1 MIPLIGVLPNVD
13 GEKKSK
19 IENTYIRAIE
29 ASGGA
34 AILLP
39 YTANPESID
48 RFIDLCDG
56 FIFAGGADIE
66 PARYGEEKHPLCG
79 ETTPYRDQVEFLA
92 FEKIMKTEKPIMGIC
107 RGSQLIN
114 VALGGTLYQDLPE
127 EFRTE
132 RTLDHHMTP
141 PYDRTVHEVLLEKK
155 APLQNWDRS
164 KEIQYN
170 DTISQCQY
178 AKGILARCSYHIIVF
193 SHKCFVFVGRRDI
206 ADTLLVGI
214 YNMPFRGL
222 AKVTAGTI
230 NKKMVDR
237 ILMMVN
243 GHLINGASKF
253 IRERNNKG
261 FI

>member
-114 VALGGTLYQDLPE
+114 VALGGTLYQDIPSEIKTDLTHKQEHPHSEPAHEANVVSGSLLHSLIGKSRIHINSLHHQAIKELGDGLSPMAVADDGIIEAIARTGKRLVWGFQWHPE
-127 EFRTE
+127 
-132 RTLDHHMTP
+132 
-141 PYDRTVHEVLLEKK
+141 K
-155 APLQNWDRS
+155 AFDNSEDS
-164 KEIQYN
+164 K
-170 DTISQCQY
+170 
-178 AKGILARCSYHIIVF
+178 IIF
-193 SHKCFVFVGRRDI
+193 K
-206 ADTLLVGI
+206 
-214 YNMPFRGL
+214 
-222 AKVTAGTI
+222 
-230 NKKMVDR
+230 
-237 ILMMVN
+237 
-243 GHLINGASKF
+243 KF
-253 IRERNNKG
+253 IEECGKNR
-261 FI
+261 

>member
-66 PARYGEEKHPLCG
+66 PARYGEEKHPRCG
-79 ETTPYRDQVEFLA
+79 ETTPYRDEVEFLA

-114 VALGGTLYQDLPE
+114 VALGGTLYQDIPSEIKTDLTHKQEHPHSEPAHEANVVSGSLLHSLIGKSRIHINSLHHQAIKELGDGLSPMAVADDGIIEAIVRTGKRLVWGFQWHPE
-127 EFRTE
+127 KTFDNSE
-132 RTLDHHMTP
+132 DS
-141 PYDRTVHEVLLEKK
+141 K
-155 APLQNWDRS
+155 AIF
-164 KEIQYN
+164 K
-170 DTISQCQY
+170 
-178 AKGILARCSYHIIVF
+178 
-193 SHKCFVFVGRRDI
+193 
-206 ADTLLVGI
+206 
-214 YNMPFRGL
+214 
-222 AKVTAGTI
+222 
-230 NKKMVDR
+230 
-237 ILMMVN
+237 
-243 GHLINGASKF
+243 KF
-253 IRERNNKG
+253 IEECGKNR
-261 FI
+261 

>member
-29 ASGGA
+29 ASGGM

-114 VALGGTLYQDLPE
+114 VALGGTLYQDIPSEIKTDLTHKQEHPHSEPAHEANVVSGSLLHSLIGKSRIHINSLHHQAIKELGDGLSPMAVADDGIIEAIARTGKRLVWGFQWHPE
-127 EFRTE
+127 KTFDNSE
-132 RTLDHHMTP
+132 D
-141 PYDRTVHEVLLEKK
+141 
-155 APLQNWDRS
+155 S
-164 KEIQYN
+164 K
-170 DTISQCQY
+170 
-178 AKGILARCSYHIIVF
+178 IIF
-193 SHKCFVFVGRRDI
+193 K
-206 ADTLLVGI
+206 
-214 YNMPFRGL
+214 
-222 AKVTAGTI
+222 
-230 NKKMVDR
+230 
-237 ILMMVN
+237 
-243 GHLINGASKF
+243 KF
-253 IRERNNKG
+253 IEECEKNR
-261 FI
+261 